1 MALCTDSLSADD
13 FLPAMASVLPRAALR
28 RLASDVS
35 SVTNF
40 SWREDFEDM
49 WLFHFVA
56 SIGLMAQLA
65 STCPASPAAA
75 SRAASRAGDEPPLLL
90 APQGSAVGGGEAGEE
105 AEAWEDVSSFEPPP
119 PTDDAAAPPPDAHPE
134 PRARG
139 RGPTH
144 LSTPTLAL
152 ALTPALALAPGLT
165 LALARAL
172 GLALAPALTFTLP
185 LTPTLGAAS
194 P

>member
-75 SRAASRAGDEPPLLL
+75 SLAASPAAASLAASPAAASPAAASRAASRAGVEPPLLL

-119 PTDDAAAPPPDAHPE
+119 PTDDAAAPPPDANIN
-134 PRARG
+134 
-139 RGPTH
+139 
-144 LSTPTLAL
+144 
-152 ALTPALALAPGLT
+152 
-165 LALARAL
+165 
-172 GLALAPALTFTLP
+172 
-185 LTPTLGAAS
+185 
-194 P
+194 